1 MKYAL
6 IIPDGAA
13 DQPLDELDGR
23 TPIEAAR
30 TPNMDEIARNGRIG
44 LVRTVPDGFE
54 SGSDVAIMSLLGYDP
69 ATYHS
74 GRAPLEAA
82 ARNIR
87 LAPADWVFRCNLVT
101 VMDGVM
107 KDHSAGG
114 ISDAEATVLIRDLAR
129 AVQAPGFEFHTGVSY
144 RNLMVCR
151 GGDDFSMLK
160 TVPPHEIPE
169 QPIAPHMPSGA
180 GSDILRSIMYQSH
193 RMFDVHEINRAR
205 VAEGKRPATQVWIWG
220 QGCATRMPRFV
231 EAFGIA
237 TGCMITGVDLLR
249 GLARL
254 MGWDV
259 HEVPGMTSFHDT
271 NYVGQ
276 GHDTADMLDRHDIV
290 VSHVESPDEASH
302 QADVKTKIAAIEAID
317 EHVVG
322 PVLRKLRTFPDWR
335 VLVLPDH
342 PTLISTRRHDP
353 GDVPFCIAGSNVND
367 RSGLDYGEA
376 NARRS
381 GVRLERGHELMSRF
395 LHG

>member
-13 DQPLDELDGR
+13 DAPLNELGGR
-23 TPIEAAR
+23 TPLEAAN
-30 TPNMDEIARNGRIG
+30 TPNMDEIARNGRLG

-69 ATYHS
+69 AIYHT

-82 ARNIR
+82 ARDIK
-87 LAPADWVFRCNLVT
+87 LAPSDWVFRCNLVT
-101 VMDGVM
+101 VIDGVM

-114 ISDAEATVLIRDLAR
+114 ISDAEAAVLMRDLAR
-129 AVQAPGFEFHTGVSY
+129 AVQAPGVEFHTGVSY

-151 GGDDFSMLK
+151 GGDDFSSLK

-169 QPIAPHMPSGA
+169 QPVAPHLPTGA
-180 GSDILRSIMYQSH
+180 GSDILRSIMHQSQ
-193 RMFDVHEINRAR
+193 RMFDVHEVNRAR
-205 VAEGKRPATQVWIWG
+205 FAAGKRPATQVWLWG
-220 QGCATRMPRFV
+220 QGRAARMPRFV
-231 EAFGIA
+231 EAFGVP

-254 MGWDV
+254 LGWDV
-259 HEVPGMTSFHDT
+259 HEVDGMTSFHDT

-276 GHDTADMLDRHDIV
+276 GRDTADMLDRYDIV

-302 QADVKTKIAAIEAID
+302 QADLRTKIAAIEAID

-322 PVLRKLRTFPDWR
+322 PVLQKLRSFSEWR
-335 VLVLPDH
+335 VLVMPDH
-342 PTLISTRRHDP
+342 PTLISTRRHDR
-353 GDVPFCIAGSNVND
+353 GAVPFCIAGSNVND
-367 RSGLDYGEA
+367 RSGASYCEA

-381 GVRLERGHELMSRF
+381 GVCLEHGHELMSRF
-395 LHG
+395 LRD